1 MPNGNQPD
9 YIAIAMVAALLIIL
23 VVLVIRKYIRN
34 KKAGQVEAEDVAA
47 TPAVKKEPVLAPGS
61 AGKIKLNGVEPKKAA
76 MLMAIVANKTGRPL
90 NELRFISIRE
100 VEE

>member
-1 MPNGNQPD
+1 MPNSNQPD
-9 YIAIAMVAALLIIL
+9 YIALAMVAALLIIL
-23 VVLVIRKYIRN
+23 VVLVIRKYLKN
-34 KKAGQVEAEDVAA
+34 KSAGQVKFEEVAEAN
-47 TPAVKKEPVLAPGS
+47 AVQKEKAPAPGS

-76 MLMAIVANKTGRPL
+76 MLMAIVANKTGKPL

>member
-23 VVLVIRKYIRN
+23 VLLVIRKYIRN
-34 KKAGQVEAEDVAA
+34 KRAGQVEAEDAA
-47 TPAVKKEPVLAPGS
+47 AAPAVKKEPVLAPGS

>member
-9 YIAIAMVAALLIIL
+9 YIAIAMVAALLIVL
-23 VVLVIRKYIRN
+23 VVLVIRKYLKN
-34 KKAGQVEAEDVAA
+34 KKAGQIKFEDVAPA
-47 TPAVKKEPVLAPGS
+47 PAVEKEPVLAPGS

-76 MLMAIVANKTGRPL
+76 MLMAIVANKMGRPL